1 VVCWRLPVTAVS
13 RGLPSSRCASHAPSA
28 IVWGSSGGEWLGARA
43 RVSRTAEIT
52 DALVDLL
59 IGLGFEDQHEG

>member
-1 VVCWRLPVTAVS
+1 
-13 RGLPSSRCASHAPSA
+13 
-28 IVWGSSGGEWLGARA
+28 LGARA

-59 IGLGFEDQHEG
+59 IGLGFEDQHKG